1 MSRIHEALRKAEQ
14 ERSEGSG
21 AVPAVPVEPEVTVVE
36 APLAEQ
42 RVAAEESRREGI
54 AGAAFEP
61 ITLDSIR
68 KQVPISNW
76 TPDSKAVI
84 FADLGSHHHPSGAEE
99 FRTLRSRLYAIRERQ
114 PLQTLLVTSALPSE
128 GKTFITLNLGRA
140 IAQQPQRSVLVIDA
154 DLRISRI
161 HEGLGASPSP
171 GLSEYLRGEADAMSI
186 LQRGTADNFFIIP
199 GGSSDRNPV
208 ELLGTGRLRALINR
222 FAPVFD
228 WIILDSPP
236 CVFLAD
242 ASLLGK
248 VVDGVLMVVQS
259 GMTPFDT
266 AQKACREFQE
276 KQVVGVV
283 LNRVPPGM
291 TYGYYYYYGYPSR
304 GQGQEQP
311 APNGSESR

>member
-1 MSRIHEALRKAEQ
+1 MSRIHEALKKAES
-14 ERSEGSG
+14 ERGEGVNPEVAGAPEPEADVISPPLAPADAG
-21 AVPAVPVEPEVTVVE
+21 AV
-36 APLAEQ
+36 
-42 RVAAEESRREGI
+42 ESARSGI
-54 AGAAFEP
+54 ASAAFEP
-61 ITLDSIR
+61 ITLDTIR
-68 KQVPISNW
+68 KQCPTSHW
-76 TPDSKAVI
+76 APSSQAVL
-84 FADLGSHHHPSGAEE
+84 FADLSGHTHPAGAEE

-114 PLQTLLVTSALPSE
+114 PLQTVLVTSALPSE
-128 GKTFITLNLGRA
+128 GKTFITLNLARA

-161 HEGLGASPSP
+161 HEGVGASVAP
-171 GLSEYLRGEADAMSI
+171 GLTDYLRGDVDALSV
-186 LQRGTADNFFIIP
+186 LQRGRDDNFFIIP
-199 GGSSDRNPV
+199 GGSPDPNPV

-248 VVDGVLMVVQS
+248 VSDGVLMVVQS

-283 LNRVPPGM
+283 LNRVPPGL
-291 TYGYYYYYGYPSR
+291 TYGYYYYGYGTA
-304 GQGQEQP
+304 QQP
-311 APNGSESR
+311 ARN